1 MEKKIIIPLILTAA
15 FLMLAIGTKAAS
27 PSPTATDSA
36 IQEIR
41 DKVKEIVQE
50 KIKDTQQGQK
60 AGFFGEIS
68 KITDSSLTIQT
79 NQGDKELQIAT
90 DAAIIQS
97 GKKATL
103 EDLETGSFAIGM
115 GYLENTNLLDTKRL
129 VIAKKTELPA
139 REIAFGQTIDISSE
153 EEVLTIKNEK
163 KNLIYTIEINSKTV
177 INKTANGK
185 DTKIKFGDIV
195 KGDKLVAVGA
205 PSENE
210 HKIITAKIIRIISQM
225 TEESSPSSSA
235 TVIPE
240 ATATPTD

>member
-1 MEKKIIIPLILTAA
+1 MKKKIIIPLILTVA
-15 FLMLAIGTKAAS
+15 FLLLAIGAKAAS
-27 PSPTATDSA
+27 PTPTATGSA
-36 IQEIR
+36 VQEIR
-41 DKVKEIVQE
+41 DKVKEIVQG
-50 KIKDTQQGQK
+50 KIKDTQKGQK

-68 KITDSSLTIQT
+68 KITDSSLTLQT

-103 EDLETGSFAIGM
+103 EDLEAGSFAIGM
-115 GYLENTNLLDTKRL
+115 GYLEDTNLLDTKRL

-139 REIAFGQTIDISSE
+139 REVAFGQVSDISSE

-163 KNLIYTIEINSKTV
+163 KDLIYTIENNSKT
-177 INKTANGK
+177 IITKTADGK

-210 HKIITAKIIRIISQM
+210 HKIITAKIIRIISPM
-225 TEESSPSSSA
+225 TEETSPSPSA
-235 TVIPE
+235 TVTPE
-240 ATATPTD
+240 ATSTP

>member
-1 MEKKIIIPLILTAA
+1 MKKKIIIPLILTAA

-36 IQEIR
+36 VQEIR

-60 AGFFGEIS
+60 AGFFGEIN
-68 KITDSSLTIQT
+68 KIGDNVLTLQT

-90 DAAIIQS
+90 DAAIIQA
-97 GKKATL
+97 GKGATL

-115 GYLENTNLLDTKRL
+115 GYLEDTNLLDTKRL
-129 VIAKKTELPA
+129 VIAKKTALSA
-139 REIAFGQTIDISSE
+139 REIAFGQVTDISSE

-177 INKTANGK
+177 ITKKVDDK
-185 DTKIKFGDIV
+185 DSLVKFGDIV

-210 HKIITAKIIRIISQM
+210 HKIITATIIRIMAEII
-225 TEESSPSSSA
+225 EESSPSPS
-235 TVIPE
+235 T
-240 ATATPTD
+240 TATPETTATP